1 MEQIPIL
8 DEERIETKCPEAELW
23 RAVIN
28 QAIDDLSDPD
38 LREAA
43 LEWFTLVSEKP
54 GTFRWVCHHLDLNA
68 SAVWSALMQ
77 RRDRKN
83 RTKLVARR
91 AASKR
96 LKPDEHRSRLGSMH
110 SRRENRKS
118 LAARF

>member
-8 DEERIETKCPEAELW
+8 NEEGIDTTSPEAELW
-23 RAVIN
+23 RAVID

-38 LREAA
+38 LGQAA
-43 LEWFTLVSEKP
+43 VEWFTSVSEQP

-68 SAVWSALMQ
+68 SAVWSALIN
-77 RRDRKN
+77 RKHRKN
-83 RTKLVARR
+83 RVKLVAR
-91 AASKR
+91 ADVSKR
-96 LKPDEHRSRLGSMH
+96 LKPDNHRRRLRSMY